1 MGGDNPFKDV
11 DHESREQYVMQSR
24 GMPDE
29 DTLNLSSLGASATK
43 QRDLERLLL
52 KADERN
58 ICKCT
63 CIMYFK
69 QCHIRRKILY
79 LVAHVGKTCSPGY
92 TP

>member
-1 MGGDNPFKDV
+1 
-11 DHESREQYVMQSR
+11 MQSR

-58 ICKCT
+58 ICK
-63 CIMYFK
+63 YFPPWVVWSYY
-69 QCHIRRKILY
+69 CCGSRLIHLY
-79 LVAHVGKTCSPGY
+79 Y
-92 TP
+92 TYDV